1 MSSDNSFSR
10 WSEALAPSV
19 LKALQSRKFEAYYC
33 NTGEEAA
40 EKAIS
45 LIPDGSS
52 VAYGGSVT
60 VQEIDLIDRIR
71 KGDYKLIDR
80 DSAKTADERFEIM
93 RRSLLSDVYITSVN
107 ALSEDGQLVNVDG
120 IGNRVAAMTFG
131 PKNVI
136 VIVGMNKICRTVED
150 AVVRARTYAAPL
162 NTQRISALGTPLQ
175 TPCVKTGS
183 CADCKSDGCICSY
196 IVTTR
201 MSKVAGRIK
210 IILVGQSLGY

>member
-1 MSSDNSFSR
+1 
-10 WSEALAPSV
+10 
-19 LKALQSRKFEAYYC
+19 
-33 NTGEEAA
+33 
-40 EKAIS
+40 
-45 LIPDGSS
+45 
-52 VAYGGSVT
+52 VT
-60 VQEIDLIDRIR
+60 VQEIDLINKVRR
-71 KGDYKLIDR
+71 GNYNLIDR
-80 DSAKTADERFEIM
+80 DAVKTVDERFDVM

-107 ALSEDGQLVNVDG
+107 AFSEDGQLVNVDG

-136 VIVGMNKICRTVED
+136 VIAGMNKVCRTAED
-150 AVVRARTYAAPL
+150 AVIRARTYAAPL
-162 NTQRISALGTPLQ
+162 NTQRISAQGTPLQ

-210 IILVGQSLGY
+210 VILVGQPLGY